1 MGTESPRN
9 TRENAVAPILRL
21 WTVLA
26 VCLTVY
32 GCGYSFANSR
42 LSNDYRSIAV
52 PAFKNESFEPNIHI
66 RVTNALIREL
76 NADGRLRVVD
86 EPSAADLALRGT
98 ITDFEARAISFTTS
112 DNIGQFRITI
122 LANAML
128 EETSTGRVVWQ
139 KQSIRGTDFYQTQ
152 GGRTR
157 EEALEEAS
165 EALVERLIYE
175 CLDSYW

>member
-9 TRENAVAPILRL
+9 TRENAVAPMLRL
-21 WTVLA
+21 WAVLAIFLA
-26 VCLTVY
+26 VC

-42 LSNDYRSIAV
+42 LSDDYRSIAV
-52 PAFKNESFEPNIHI
+52 PAFKNESFEPNIHT
-66 RVTNALIREL
+66 RVTNTLIREL

-86 EPSAADLALRGT
+86 DPSAADLVLRGT
-98 ITDFEARAISFTTS
+98 IADFEARAISYS
-112 DNIGQFRITI
+112 ARDNIGQFRITI
-122 LANAML
+122 LANALL
-128 EETSTGRVVWQ
+128 EDTSTGTVLWQ
-139 KQSIRGTDFYQTQ
+139 KQSIRGTDFYQTL

-157 EEALEEAS
+157 EEALEKAS